1 MSQNAIHAAGLRK
14 KEKIITFRRD
24 VLKKRMESTDY
35 FIWLALMKSVQR
47 LIGRCGG
54 H

>member
-1 MSQNAIHAAGLRK
+1 MPFMQQDSERK
-14 KEKIITFRRD
+14 KKIITFRID
-24 VLKKRMESTDY
+24 VLKKRIESTDY

-47 LIGRCGG
+47 LIGRYGG